1 MSFLMT
7 GDSWREFVLIKEALC
22 LLAAG
27 PAPGEGC
34 TRRALGAGDLGGR
47 GRVREGGHPCLG
59 GSLLVVGGGAGRSR
73 EPLVFSEGLL
83 RAR

>member
-27 PAPGEGC
+27 SPLICSP
-34 TRRALGAGDLGGR
+34 LQGR
-47 GRVREGGHPCLG
+47 GAPAGPLG
-59 GSLLVVGGGAGRSR
+59 LETWEAVAV
-73 EPLVFSEGLL
+73 
-83 RAR
+83 

>member
-27 PAPGEGC
+27 SPLICSP
-34 TRRALGAGDLGGR
+34 LQGR
-47 GRVREGGHPCLG
+47 GAPARPLG
-59 GSLLVVGGGAGRSR
+59 LETWEAVAV
-73 EPLVFSEGLL
+73 
-83 RAR
+83 